1 MQPSDH
7 DPSASLFPEEADAPF
22 EAWTPQELGYDLPGT
37 DERDD

>member
-1 MQPSDH
+1 MQPIEY
-7 DPSASLFPEEADAPF
+7 DPSASLFPEEAEEF